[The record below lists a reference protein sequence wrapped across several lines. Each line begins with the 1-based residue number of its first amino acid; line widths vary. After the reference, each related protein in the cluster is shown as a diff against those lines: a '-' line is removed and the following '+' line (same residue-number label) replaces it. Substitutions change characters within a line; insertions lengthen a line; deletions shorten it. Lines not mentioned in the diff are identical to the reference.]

1 MFKNLLLAV
10 DINDPEG
17 AQPSAEA
24 AVAMASQQRAT
35 LHVLNV
41 VPDQGMA
48 IVSASLA
55 PDHADTIQAAAQKAL
70 EAWMHDNIP
79 DTVSTVLHIARGT
92 IYDQIISTA
101 NTLEVDCVI
110 VGAHSPTL
118 KDYLIGPNAARVA
131 RHAAQSVFVVRPT

>member
-17 AQPSAEA
+17 SRASTDA
-24 AVAMASQQRAT
+24 AVNMARHDTAT
-35 LHVLNV
+35 LHVVNV

-48 IVSASLA
+48 IVGASLA
-55 PDHADTIQAAAQKAL
+55 PDHGATMEAAAKKAL
-70 EAWMHDNIP
+70 ESWVQSHIP
-79 DTVSTVLHIARGT
+79 HEVSAVLHIARGT
-92 IYDQIISTA
+92 IYDQIIHTA
-101 NTLEVDCVI
+101 DRLDVDCII

-131 RHAAQSVFVVRPT
+131 RHAAQSVFVVRQ